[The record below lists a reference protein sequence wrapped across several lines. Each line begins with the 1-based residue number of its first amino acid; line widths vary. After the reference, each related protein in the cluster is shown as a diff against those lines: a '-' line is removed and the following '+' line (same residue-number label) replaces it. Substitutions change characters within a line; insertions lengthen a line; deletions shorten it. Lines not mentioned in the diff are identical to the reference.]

1 MTDNQPTTNLSKVL
15 LTGPNLA
22 YSVALQQSL
31 DKLEEY
37 KKEMG
42 EDNKDYQFMLEALVN
57 AILSQPAIGDA

>member
-1 MTDNQPTTNLSKVL
+1 MTEHQPTTNLSKVL

-42 EDNKDYQFMLEALVN
+42 EDNKAYQFMLEALVS